1 LRVLQRGWVF
11 RAVIITHL
19 DVVVLFVWT
28 ILSRWIQAIVCFC
41 TIASGSSLW
50 RFDMDLALVV
60 FLAGIVSDMS
70 PTCRVSRHNCRF
82 WRRQPIYSDILLCL
96 TRHTLSV

>member
-1 LRVLQRGWVF
+1 
-11 RAVIITHL
+11 
-19 DVVVLFVWT
+19 
-28 ILSRWIQAIVCFC
+28 
-41 TIASGSSLW
+41 
-50 RFDMDLALVV
+50 MDLALVV